1 MYTCIFRS
9 GRHHKLKFVGR
20 RISQLWN
27 IDEHT
32 TKWYPGTVL
41 SVIKGRDGD
50 DDAIY
55 EVRYDGDDE
64 IYELENL
71 SEDLRGSQ
79 LKFIDI

>member
-1 MYTCIFRS
+1 M
-9 GRHHKLKFVGR
+9 KFVGR
-20 RISQLWN
+20 RISHLWN
-27 IDEHT
+27 TDENT

-41 SVIKGRDGD
+41 SVLKGYDGD

-55 EVRYDGDDE
+55 EVKYDGDDE
-64 IYELENL
+64 IYELEKL